1 MNPKAMES
9 REARNTI
16 RSGGWTGPTS
26 GMAHDYVQGNLVIL
40 PQALA
45 ADFQRF
51 CHLNPKPCPL
61 LGMSAQGDPSLPAVG
76 ADIDTRTDVP
86 KYRVVE
92 QGRCVAEP
100 TELGK
105 WWRDDLVSF

>member
-1 MNPKAMES
+1 MAKPARRPAYCAAMES
-9 REARNTI
+9 REARNRI

-61 LGMSAQGDPSLPAVG
+61 LGMSAPGDPSLPALG
-76 ADIDTRTDVP
+76 QEIDIRTDVP
-86 KYRVVE
+86 KYRVFE
-92 QGRCVAEP
+92 QGR
-100 TELGK
+100 
-105 WWRDDLVSF
+105 